1 MDGIEHTDSYR
12 LQLQR
17 NKEEEAIA
25 VVDAEDSLTS
35 LSYVQDKQL
44 EADSTPSA
52 MEQTFNLMQ
61 QVEKEQDDVQTA
73 SSDVTETG
81 REDANTVDA
90 EERSVSP
97 EVVTAQEEEED
108 SESIAAEMLVAERST
123 ASDIVS
129 QAMAKAVER
138 TATPV

>member
-1 MDGIEHTDSYR
+1 MMDGIEHTDSYR

-17 NKEEEAIA
+17 NKEEAIV

-35 LSYVQDKQL
+35 LSCVQDNIL
-44 EADSTPSA
+44 EAPSA
-52 MEQTFNLMQ
+52 MEQTFNLTQ
-61 QVEKEQDDVQTA
+61 QVEKEQDEAQTA
-73 SSDVTETG
+73 SSDIR
-81 REDANTVDA
+81 REDANMVSV
-90 EERSVSP
+90 EERSVCP
-97 EVVTAQEEEED
+97 EAVTAQEEEED

-138 TATPV
+138 TTTPV